1 MKRFK
6 TLGLVGASAAL
17 ILGAAVGGPAAI
29 AAVGGPTAVKTTA
42 APAGIDSIIS
52 GPAVEILP
60 GQNGIAS
67 VTCATR
73 ATGGGGTTSA
83 FDIFFTDSFPSSN
96 KVWTVRGTNTGTT
109 AQTLQ
114 AWAVCR

>member
-1 MKRFK
+1 MERFK

-52 GPAVEILP
+52 GPAVEIVP
-60 GQNGIAS
+60 G
-67 VTCATR
+67 R
-73 ATGGGGTTSA
+73 TGSPA
-83 FDIFFTDSFPSSN
+83 
-96 KVWTVRGTNTGTT
+96 
-109 AQTLQ
+109 
-114 AWAVCR
+114 